1 MDNKI
6 TKKRLSDFLSYEWI
20 KLIIVCVVAVLLW
33 EMVYTVTSVKPTVGQ
48 KFKYYFDTSVYGY
61 DTQLNALIENEGA
74 LSYDVLTFNS
84 EQLSTAYNTLPTRLT
99 AQEGDIMITDCRE
112 NVSAEYEKGPFVRAK
127 FVIDNYYAYCY
138 EDLLKDAQNYLLVNF
153 MKDGLTIESAFS
165 AYNEDYLDIEKISTV
180 FRARMAKDNRFRTE
194 SQKTEG
200 VFLEKNRVSK
210 LYKEVID
217 FAKILALKEVD
228 PDLFLTY
235 TKFDQSLIYPGD
247 ISLDYWKKEQQK
259 EIDAGRVNM
268 TYALKVD
275 ALSKYQDENSSKE
288 NPSKYFV
295 YYGEYEAKD
304 VCITVFDFKADQP
317 HLQYETIPFINAIVR
332 SCSTILD

>member
-1 MDNKI
+1 MDNRI

-33 EMVYTVTSVKPTVGQ
+33 EMVYTVTAVKPTVGQ
-48 KFKYYFDTSVYGY
+48 KFKYYFDTSVYGNNI
-61 DTQLNALIENEGA
+61 QLDALIEDEDA
-74 LSYDVLTFNS
+74 LSYDVLMFNS
-84 EQLSTAYNTLPTRLT
+84 EQLSTDFNTLPTRLT
-99 AQEGDIMITDCRE
+99 AQEGDVMITDCRE
-112 NVSAEYEKGPFVRAK
+112 NVSAKYEKGPFVRAK

-153 MKDGLTIESAFS
+153 MNDGLTAENAFS
-165 AYNEDYLDIEKISTV
+165 AFNEDYLNLEKISTV

-200 VFLEKNRVSK
+200 VFLEKERVTR

-217 FAKILALKEVD
+217 FAKLLALKETD

-235 TKFDQSLIYPGD
+235 TKYDQSLIYPGE

-275 ALSKYQDENSSKE
+275 ALSKYQDENSSKA
-288 NPSKYFV
+288 NPSKYFK
-295 YYGEYEAKD
+295 YYGEYDAKD
-304 VCITVFDFKADQP
+304 ICITVFDFKAEQP

>member
-33 EMVYTVTSVKPTVGQ
+33 EMVYTVTAVKPTVGQ
-48 KFKYYFDTSVYGY
+48 KFKYYFDTSVYGNS
-61 DTQLNALIENEGA
+61 TQLNALIEDEDA
-74 LSYDVLTFNS
+74 LSYDVLMFNS
-84 EQLSTAYNTLPTRLT
+84 EQLSTDFNALPTRLT
-99 AQEGDIMITDCRE
+99 VQEGDILITDCRA

-153 MKDGLTIESAFS
+153 LKDGLTAENAFS
-165 AYNEDYLDIEKISTV
+165 AFNEDYLDIEKISKV
-180 FRARMAKDNRFRTE
+180 FRERMAKDNRFRTE
-194 SQKTEG
+194 SQKAEG
-200 VFLEKNRVSK
+200 VFLEKERVTR

-217 FAKILALKEVD
+217 FAKLLAFKETD

-235 TKFDQSLIYPGD
+235 TKYDQSLIYPGD

-259 EIDAGRVNM
+259 EIDAGRVNA

-275 ALSKYQDENSSKE
+275 ALSKYQDENSKKV
-288 NPSKYFV
+288 NPSKYFM
-295 YYGEYEAKD
+295 YYGEYDAKD
-304 VCITVFDFKADQP
+304 ICITVFDFKAEQP